1 MGHSLL
7 EKARVGRVAALEMRR
22 IPEAEPPMPLPRTTL
37 RLVDPILH
45 PASAITNVF
54 ADLDDDPAVPADS
67 SAQPRT
73 PLQQTI
79 SFTRHRVLRA
89 SS

>member
-7 EKARVGRVAALEMRR
+7 EKARVGRVVALEMRR
-22 IPEAEPPMPLPRTTL
+22 IPEAEPPMPLPRTAL

-54 ADLDDDPAVPADS
+54 ADLDDDPAVPADRS
-67 SAQPRT
+67 TQRPV
-73 PLQQTI
+73 PL
-79 SFTRHRVLRA
+79 SFTHQRVLRA

>member
-1 MGHSLL
+1 MGISLL

-22 IPEAEPPMPLPRTTL
+22 IPEAEPPMALPRTAL
-37 RLVDPILH
+37 RLVDPILP

-67 SAQPRT
+67 SAPRPA
-73 PLQQTI
+73 PL
-79 SFTRHRVLRA
+79 SFAHQRVLRA